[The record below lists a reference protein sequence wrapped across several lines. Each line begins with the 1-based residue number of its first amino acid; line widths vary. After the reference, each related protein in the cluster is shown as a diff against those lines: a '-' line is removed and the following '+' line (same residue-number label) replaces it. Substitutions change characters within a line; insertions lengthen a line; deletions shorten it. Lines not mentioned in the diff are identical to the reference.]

1 MKQHPIP
8 QNILDVEFKLFT
20 RFTVKEFAY
29 IAIGVGF
36 GGIFLYF
43 FSTGKLP
50 GIIAFPVFIATS
62 GIGLFLGL
70 VPIND
75 QKADT
80 FLKNYFSAITKPTQ
94 RVWLNE
100 KINSKFKP
108 DMGDTTGTMSR
119 DANQGGGKVIGAT
132 KQSLNQNQ
140 VLETA
145 ALDQEEQQK
154 LAAIDAAAEG
164 KSAPSPAPAQ
174 QTAPQ
179 STAQETKI
187 VIGKQNAQQY
197 LTQLP
202 GIKKVHSNINLRLI
216 DISGL
221 PVPLSVATLK
231 DPNGKVLG
239 VAKSDEE
246 GNVLYQKPMP
256 SGHYII
262 DIQSDSQTF
271 PRVEMII
278 EDQNIPPIKISA
290 LSLGR

>member
-1 MKQHPIP
+1 MKQHAIP

-20 RFTVKEFAY
+20 KFTIKEFVY
-29 IAIGVGF
+29 IAIGIGF

-50 GIIAFPVFIATS
+50 GIIAFPIFIVSS

-80 FLKNYFSAITKPTQ
+80 FLKNYFSAISKPTQ

-108 DMGDTTGTMSR
+108 DVGGTTGTMSR
-119 DANQGGGKVIGAT
+119 DANATGGRVIGAT
-132 KQSLNQNQ
+132 KQSLSKSQ
-140 VLETA
+140 VKETV
-145 ALDQEEQQK
+145 ALDQEEAQK
-154 LAAIDAAAEG
+154 LKAIDAAAEG
-164 KSAPSPAPAQ
+164 KAPPAPIQQESPAQ
-174 QTAPQ
+174 QAAQQ
-179 STAQETKI
+179 SKI
-187 VIGKQNAQQY
+187 IIGKQNAQQY

-202 GIKKVHSNINLRLI
+202 GIQKVHSNVNLRLV

-221 PVPLSVATLK
+221 PVPQAVASLK
-231 DPNGKVLG
+231 DGAGKVLG
-239 VAKSDEE
+239 VAKSDQE
-246 GNVLYQKPMP
+246 GNVLFQKPMP
-256 SGHYII
+256 AGHYII
-262 DIQSDSQTF
+262 DLQSEAQTF

-278 EDQNIPPIKISA
+278 EDQNIPPVKITA
-290 LSLGR
+290 ITLGR